1 MMTVTSTEWEAATVN
16 GLSTSDLARIH
27 IDEMHADG
35 ERARTAALVDP
46 EPVRHRVG
54 HLLVSAGRRLL
65 DA

>member
-1 MMTVTSTEWEAATVN
+1 MN
-16 GLSTSDLARIH
+16 GLSTTDLARIH
-27 IDEMHADG
+27 IDEMRADG

-46 EPVRHRVG
+46 APVRHRVG